1 MTENFNK
8 DFKLPEIDERK
19 SRLVCLVVLST
30 FLLSGC
36 AVATAAR
43 NGQRAEQ
50 IRDYDRAVFEYT
62 KALSDNPDNRDARQA
77 LDRVKLRAA
86 QEHYT
91 RGRRLEAAGN
101 LDEALMEFQL
111 ASELNPGW
119 GDVEDALRSI
129 RVQLRNRIA
138 ISREGKTRLEALID
152 RSRNLPPDEFDFPF
166 ISMPIFSYVVFNAG
180 FFCIPNELI
189 ILPSVGQRNLPFILE
204 SKLTAFEKCEERLKL
219 DKSLFKAR
227 ISI

>member
-8 DFKLPEIDERK
+8 DFELPEIDERK
-19 SRLVCLVVLST
+19 SRLICLVVLST

-36 AVATAAR
+36 AVATATR

-50 IRDYDRAVFEYT
+50 IRDYDRAVIEYT

-101 LDEALMEFQL
+101 LDEALVEFQL

-119 GDVEDALRSI
+119 GDVEDALPVSYTH
-129 RVQLRNRIA
+129 LTLPTNR
-138 ISREGKTRLEALID
+138 E
-152 RSRNLPPDEFDFPF
+152 
-166 ISMPIFSYVVFNAG
+166 V
-180 FFCIPNELI
+180 
-189 ILPSVGQRNLPFILE
+189 
-204 SKLTAFEKCEERLKL
+204 
-219 DKSLFKAR
+219 
-227 ISI
+227 